1 MMGALIGILL
11 VLSIGAIAFLTLA
24 RPSPHLARAP
34 LLPGQQRWKNGVSSY
49 LFGTNNTNNWDSNNL
64 ETNTRAQQLLHQARI
79 PLIRTWF
86 FSPYG
91 YANHL
96 GTDAETDRRLHVD
109 EAIGAQCLGVLQDTQ
124 PRSVRY
130 YQHLIEYVG
139 NRCLIYEFGNEPA
152 TPGEEGMLQYMRDWN
167 SLIPQLRKSNP
178 QAKFGGPVNTVGDIP
193 LFLNATRRS
202 GVLPD
207 FVSFHEYNH
216 DPTVYGVEITQAK
229 QIVQRI
235 LGYQIPVG
243 LTEWNYDCC
252 HPFTADDAAF
262 EQHYFTAAYA
272 GLIAAQADFAT
283 EFDTFNHGGTDPL
296 DMFDSTGHPR
306 GVYTVMKQLIS
317 HYSYAPLT
325 PTLSPMASITI

>member
-1 MMGALIGILL
+1 
-11 VLSIGAIAFLTLA
+11 
-24 RPSPHLARAP
+24 
-34 LLPGQQRWKNGVSSY
+34 
-49 LFGTNNTNNWDSNNL
+49 
-64 ETNTRAQQLLHQARI
+64 
-79 PLIRTWF
+79 
-86 FSPYG
+86 
-91 YANHL
+91 
-96 GTDAETDRRLHVD
+96 
-109 EAIGAQCLGVLQDTQ
+109 
-124 PRSVRY
+124 
-130 YQHLIEYVG
+130 
-139 NRCLIYEFGNEPA
+139 
-152 TPGEEGMLQYMRDWN
+152 MLQYIRDWN

-178 QAKFGGPVNTVGDIP
+178 QAKFGGPVNAVGDIP
-193 LFLNATRRS
+193 LFLSAAQRS

-262 EQHYFTAAYA
+262 EEGYFTAAYT

-317 HYSYAPLT
+317 NYSDAVSLAPV
-325 PTLSPMASITI
+325 TLAKEETFSVLETQGR